1 MPHSPRRPHWS
12 EGLLLSHQHLEEQD
26 RYHEERVDELLR
38 ALMPIS
44 WGLVDIDID
53 EAALSRGEFNIP
65 QLRAILPDGT
75 PISWGPASGHAQA
88 RRSLSERGLQSG
100 SRILAR
106 IALPTESP
114 GGKNIHK
121 PGQDGPPR
129 RFLLGEIPRHHSSA
143 EHASPDL
150 EVLDLAPLILLDGE
164 ASEGMST
171 LTVAA
176 LRRRSDGGLEID
188 DSYFPPALQLGAA
201 KGLVHRLRRLL
212 ASCTDRRRQLQSEC
226 RTREGRIDYRSN
238 DLERH
243 LIVHALGRLIP
254 RLRDMLEGAPSH
266 PRRAHTLLGELV
278 GELASFL
285 PEGDPAALPIYNHI
299 DASASFN
306 HLIKLAN
313 HLIALPL
320 SGEVLTIPLFA
331 RGAGLFAA
339 EEIDVQLQR
348 ASHVVL
354 AIQSDEGLGRD
365 AQALPELLKVASGR
379 RIDAIIRS
387 NSRGAPARLL
397 DEPPPSIPAEAGAV
411 YLAVDTRDPH
421 WREVLFQRDLAV
433 HLSAPIDTRG
443 LQLRLL
449 ALPANGS
456 DHGLVTSGRD
466 ACA

>member
-1 MPHSPRRPHWS
+1 MPHPPRRPRWS

-53 EAALSRGEFNIP
+53 GAALSRGELNIP
-65 QLRAILPDGT
+65 RLRAILPDGT
-75 PISWGPASGHAQA
+75 PISWGPEGGNLPP
-88 RRSLSERGLQSG
+88 RRCLSERGLQSG

-106 IALPTESP
+106 IALPAEST
-114 GGKNIHK
+114 GERSLHRRG
-121 PGQDGPPR
+121 DEGPPR
-129 RFLLGEIPRHHSSA
+129 RFMLGEF
-143 EHASPDL
+143 SPHRSGTQAPPTNL
-150 EVLDLAPLILLDGE
+150 EVLDLAPLLLLDE
-164 ASEGMST
+164 ETAEGMST

-188 DSYFPPALQLGAA
+188 ESYFPPSLQLGAA
-201 KGLVHRLRRLL
+201 KGLVRRLRRLL
-212 ASCTDRRRQLQSEC
+212 ATSTDRRRQLQSEC
-226 RTREGRIDYRSN
+226 RHREGRIDYRSN

-243 LIVHALGRLIP
+243 LIVHTLGRIIP
-254 RLRDMLEGAPSH
+254 PLRDMLEGAPSH
-266 PRRAHTLLGELV
+266 PRQAHTLLSELV

-285 PEGDPAALPIYNHI
+285 PEGDPAALPIYTHI

-306 HLIKLAN
+306 HLLKLAN

-348 ASHVVL
+348 ASNVVL

-365 AQALPELLKVASGR
+365 AGALPELLKVTSGR

-397 DEPPPSIPAEAGAV
+397 DGPPPSIPAETGAV

-443 LQLRLL
+443 LNLRLL

-456 DHGLVTSGRD
+456 DHGLATPSRD